1 MQARPL
7 PCQPP
12 GKKNNKKKLQIQ
24 SNLYFLSTEK
34 QRNWALSPP
43 RAQSCVLARPEA
55 CRLPSVGK
63 RLQWAERGRQPSP
76 RPAAGREWI
85 KTCIKQRICSEQSYE
100 NWPASWEGAKKP
112 AVINGS
118 SPGLSR
124 AALIRRLS
132 PGPCGIVHRPPE
144 QMEPEV
150 LHSSCSCQPLL
161 GFYLA
166 QERPSVVF
174 KTFRPL
180 PDSSLSLFFFLKK
193 KRFDIH
199 VAGNRSGN
207 RHSIAAKNHNLSS
220 ARMSGPG
227 RGGRKQR
234 PPRATSHL
242 PPAHT
247 AGGAAGL
254 SLALGCPAAGH
265 RSRPSPRG
273 TGTSAA
279 PSAGASPL
287 ARCWLLLPGWYKSGF
302 TLPQAV
308 E

>member
-1 MQARPL
+1 M
-7 PCQPP
+7 
-12 GKKNNKKKLQIQ
+12 
-24 SNLYFLSTEK
+24 
-34 QRNWALSPP
+34 
-43 RAQSCVLARPEA
+43 
-55 CRLPSVGK
+55 
-63 RLQWAERGRQPSP
+63 
-76 RPAAGREWI
+76 
-85 KTCIKQRICSEQSYE
+85 
-100 NWPASWEGAKKP
+100 
-112 AVINGS
+112 INGS

-124 AALIRRLS
+124 TALIRRLS
-132 PGPCGIVHRPPE
+132 PGLCGIVHRRPPE

-180 PDSSLSLFFFLKK
+180 PDSPLFKK

-199 VAGNRSGN
+199 IAGNRSGN
-207 RHSIAAKNHNLSS
+207 RHSIAAKNHNPSS
-220 ARMSGPG
+220 ARMAGPG
-227 RGGRKQR
+227 RGGREQR

-254 SLALGCPAAGH
+254 SLALACPAAGH
-265 RSRPSPRG
+265 HSRPSPRG

-279 PSAGASPL
+279 PSAGASSL